1 MALFYFN
8 TVSDG
13 ALIEDLEGTELDNV
27 ELARQEAIYD
37 ARALM
42 SAAILTGRDIS
53 GRSVQILD
61 EQRAVVITVPF
72 SEAFIKEK

>member
-1 MALFYFN
+1 MPLFYFN

-72 SEAFIKEK
+72 SEAFTKEK

>member
-1 MALFYFN
+1 MPLFYFN

-42 SAAILTGRDIS
+42 SAAILTCRDIS

-72 SEAFIKEK
+72 SEALTKEK